1 MKKVNAFFKHVFHQ
15 SQSPPQRQIP
25 EYLLKVDLPQSH
37 PMDSA
42 DTLRIKASVILESF
56 FNQYHGVPREQYSW
70 WDMAQNLAQRSSP
83 GDIVSREDLSILVD
97 QLQNPGSE
105 LYLKAFELLFVS

>member
-70 WDMAQNLAQRSSP
+70 WDMAQNLAQRISP
-83 GDIVSREDLSILVD
+83 GDIVTREDLSILVD